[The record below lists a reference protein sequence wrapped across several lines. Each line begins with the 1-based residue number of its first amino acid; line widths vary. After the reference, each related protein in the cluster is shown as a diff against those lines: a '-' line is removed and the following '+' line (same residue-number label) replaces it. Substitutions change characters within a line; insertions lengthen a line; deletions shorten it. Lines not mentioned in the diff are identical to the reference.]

1 MISAQQI
8 IGSYGNTKKK
18 IYLTFYSNILNVLF
32 GQNNTIKT
40 RKCTIFLVLRTE
52 FN

>member
-18 IYLTFYSNILNVLF
+18 NISNILLSNILNVLF

-40 RKCTIFLVLRTE
+40 KKMYNLSSSK
-52 FN
+52 N